1 MVNPKDIHILSA
13 EELSAV
19 VDRYPWFAAARKVLA
34 EKEAGTAE
42 QAAIYMVS
50 RSIVHDIAKPKKKK
64 EKKLQI
70 GEFFSSEQYKKISRQ
85 EDSIF
90 SSIAKIAANP
100 KGDSTPI
107 EEESGTD
114 VATETLAKI
123 YEKQGLFEQANGIY
137 SKLILRYP
145 EKSAYF
151 ATLIEKNKQTI

>member
-64 EKKLQI
+64 ADKK
-70 GEFFSSEQYKKISRQ
+70 
-85 EDSIF
+85 
-90 SSIAKIAANP
+90 N
-100 KGDSTPI
+100 
-107 EEESGTD
+107 
-114 VATETLAKI
+114 V
-123 YEKQGLFEQANGIY
+123 
-137 SKLILRYP
+137 
-145 EKSAYF
+145 
-151 ATLIEKNKQTI
+151 